1 MVKKMKKT
9 ICILLVLIGCLVGLC
24 DCGEMEEDSENR
36 YQVYYINNN
45 ETRIE
50 PYEYE
55 IAPGTPKERVDKL
68 LEYLAIPPEKM
79 PSKAPLSMGFSLNSV
94 KVEEE
99 KVFLDVDSGYLNL
112 TTTTE
117 VLLRAAIVKT
127 LTQLPEIGYVCITV
141 DGTQLFDNT
150 GDIIG
155 FMSGELF
162 INNDGNDI
170 NTYELTKIKLYFAN
184 ETGDK
189 LVATYREKHY
199 STNTP
204 LERLVV
210 EELIAGPSGQL
221 EGICPTINP
230 DTKITSV
237 MTKDGICYVNL
248 DSSFLTV
255 VNNVSTEVAVYSIV
269 NSLAE
274 LNNINKVQI
283 LIGGEVP
290 ESFGTNNI
298 FERNL
303 DFVTSLNQ

>member
-1 MVKKMKKT
+1 MVKRMKKI
-9 ICILLVLIGCLVGLC
+9 ICILLVLLGSLWCLC
-24 DCGEMEEDSENR
+24 ACGEAKEDGENR
-36 YQVYYINNN
+36 YQVYYINNS
-45 ETRIE
+45 ETKIE

-55 IAPGTPKERVDKL
+55 IPPATAGERVDKL
-68 LEYLAIPPEKM
+68 LEYLATPPEKM
-79 PSKAPLSMGFSLNSV
+79 PCKAPLSLGFGLNSV

-99 KVFLDVDSGYLNL
+99 KVLLDVDSGYLNL
-112 TTTTE
+112 STTTE

-141 DGTQLFDNT
+141 EGNQLFDSM

-162 INNDGNDI
+162 ISNDGNEI

-184 ETGDK
+184 EDGDK
-189 LVATYREKHY
+189 LVGTYREKHY

-204 LERLVV
+204 LDRFVV

-221 EGICPTINP
+221 DGICPTINP
-230 DTKITSV
+230 DTKIISV

-248 DSSFLTV
+248 DSNFLTV
-255 VNNVSTEVAVYSIV
+255 VNNVATEVAVYSLV
-269 NSLAE
+269 NSLVE

-283 LIGGEVP
+283 LIDGEVP
-290 ESFGTNNI
+290 ESLGTNNV

-303 DFVTSLNQ
+303 DYVTSLN